1 MIHESKPLGRR
12 ERTRLERLAEI
23 RAAGLKILEREGLD
37 ALTIARLAK
46 EMEWAVGAL
55 YRYFP
60 SKEALLADLE
70 REVIALFRASLA
82 QSAENTERDLDGR
95 SDGVAALVLL
105 KRSARHYVALSRHRT
120 EAFRLISLLMGDP
133 RPHLSAEHGKEV
145 MQTFVP
151 LLRDV
156 ERLFQRAFKT
166 GALRP
171 GDSMRRTT
179 LYWLSVHGVVQAGK
193 LSRFDPELFDLDRQL
208 EEITDALLRGWG
220 ASDALLHEANT
231 LLRHLPSEVWA

>member
-1 MIHESKPLGRR
+1 MGRR

-23 RAAGLKILEREGLD
+23 RATSLQILEREGLD
-37 ALTIARLAK
+37 ALKIARLAK
-46 EMEWAVGAL
+46 EMNWAVGAI

-70 REVIALFRASLA
+70 REVISRFRASLA
-82 QSAENTERDLDGR
+82 RSAEETEKALQGR
-95 SDGVAALVLL
+95 ADAVAALVHL
-105 KRSARHYVALSRHRT
+105 KRCAGHYVGLARHRV

-133 RPHLSAEHGKEV
+133 RPHLSLDEGKEV

-156 ERLFQRAFKT
+156 ERLFLRAYKS

-193 LSRFDPELFDLDRQL
+193 LSRFDSELFDLDRQL
-208 EEITDALLRGWG
+208 EEITDALLLGWG
-220 ASDALLHEANT
+220 ATDALLHEAHIVQ
-231 LLRHLPSEVWA
+231 RHLPPEIWK